1 MMNLTEADCWPT
13 PAVLAFAAGRQGP
26 RPSNQPLLREVYF
39 TPACKLQHFTA
50 ILRLS
55 GGL

>member
-26 RPSNQPLLREVYF
+26 RPNNQPL
-39 TPACKLQHFTA
+39 KLLTYYENTDN
-50 ILRLS
+50 
-55 GGL
+55 